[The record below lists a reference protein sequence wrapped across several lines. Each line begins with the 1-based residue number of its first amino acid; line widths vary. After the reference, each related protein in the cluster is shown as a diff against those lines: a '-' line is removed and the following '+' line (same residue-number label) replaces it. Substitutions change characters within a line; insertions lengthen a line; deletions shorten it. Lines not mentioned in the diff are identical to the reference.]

1 MSWFC
6 HSPKTIKP
14 RKNRIQV
21 KKAPNRK
28 WFGDFLCPKTR
39 NRKENEPIKP
49 KFSVATATKCAVL
62 AAVAAVSFAAGAI
75 AGVHDH
81 KLNQEIIYDSDS
93 GKIISVYNG
102 NADEYD
108 VDLPLYTMEEALC
121 LYQEYKASK
130 YNEIMD
136 ALYEEFN
143 SSGTLTA
150 YYDAEGNMHVGL
162 KTE

>member
-1 MSWFC
+1 M
-6 HSPKTIKP
+6 
-14 RKNRIQV
+14 
-21 KKAPNRK
+21 
-28 WFGDFLCPKTR
+28 
-39 NRKENEPIKP
+39 KP

-143 SSGTLTA
+143 YSGTLTA

>member
-1 MSWFC
+1 M
-6 HSPKTIKP
+6 
-14 RKNRIQV
+14 
-21 KKAPNRK
+21 
-28 WFGDFLCPKTR
+28 
-39 NRKENEPIKP
+39 KP

-143 SSGTLTA
+143 SSESLTA